1 MPPFL
6 VEGFQTLSML
16 ALKVSAAAAPGAGAA
31 PVPPVVGVEPPP
43 LQAARPR
50 ARTVPAAAVASV
62 DFLLITSAPLL
73 GGELGGQGGQ
83 RLRGSSASRRPSP
96 KRLKAS
102 TVMKIATPGTI
113 VKCGIV

>member
-31 PVPPVVGVEPPP
+31 PVPPGVGVEPP